1 MNRRAFLQAAAAL
14 PVLLRGGG
22 RGFGQAPPGGDETDL
37 SRTVAVVRGT
47 DAEKMVR
54 KAFDVLGGPMRFV
67 RAGSLVAVKPNVS
80 FANAPDW
87 GNNTNPEV
95 LAAVCKVCREAGA
108 RKVLVLDYPLARGA
122 EALRMNGAEQAV
134 RNLRGVSLRVLG
146 AEHEFRPVRVA
157 KALALSEMA
166 IAREALD
173 ADLLINLPVAKA
185 HDAVAASLGV
195 KNLMGLIWDR
205 SVFHSQVEIHAAL
218 ADLARAIRP
227 ALTLIDMTRIM
238 VTNGPKGPGEVVTPE
253 ALVAG
258 IDPVAVDACALTQAR
273 FNGRKLAPRQ
283 LRYLQLCHEAGLGEI
298 DLGKCRILKESA

>member
-22 RGFGQAPPGGDETDL
+22 KANAQSPISAGGGDL
-37 SRTVAVVRGT
+37 GRTVALVHGS

-54 KAFDVLGGPMRFV
+54 KAFDILGGARRFV
-67 RAGSLVAVKPNVS
+67 RTGSLVAVKPNVS

-122 EALRMNGAEQAV
+122 EALRQNGAEQAV
-134 RNLRGVSLRVLG
+134 KDLRGVSLRVLG
-146 AEHEFRPVRVA
+146 AETDFRPVRVSGA
-157 KALALSEMA
+157 KALPE
-166 IAREALD
+166 IQVAREALD

-185 HDAVAASLGV
+185 HDAVAASLGI

-218 ADLARAIRP
+218 CDLARVVRP
-227 ALTLIDMTRIM
+227 GLTLIDMTRIM

-253 ALVAG
+253 ALVASV
-258 IDPVAVDACALTQAR
+258 DPVAVDAFALTQSR

-283 LRYLQLCHEAGLGEI
+283 LRYLTLCHEAGLGQI
-298 DLGKCRILKESA
+298 DLGQCRIVKESA

>member
-1 MNRRAFLQAAAAL
+1 MNRRTFLQAAAAL

-22 RGFGQAPPGGDETDL
+22 RGFAQEPAGGDGGEL
-37 SRTVAVVRGT
+37 RRTVAVVHGT

-54 KAFDVLGGPMRFV
+54 KAFALLGGPERFV

-87 GNNTNPEV
+87 GNNTNPDV

-122 EALRMNGAEQAV
+122 EALRQNGAEQALKD
-134 RNLRGVSLRVLG
+134 LRGVSLRVLG
-146 AEHEFRPVRVA
+146 AEHEFRSVRVPG
-157 KALALSEMA
+157 ALALPDMA

-173 ADLLINLPVAKA
+173 ADLLINVPVAKA

-218 ADLARAIRP
+218 ADLARAVRP
-227 ALTLIDMTRIM
+227 ALTLVDMTRIM

-253 ALVAG
+253 VLVAG

-298 DLGKCRILKESA
+298 DLGKCRLLKESA